1 MKVLIRLV
9 LKGGR
14 EDDVGVVEDKTEVG
28 GTETE
33 GECGGSSDIVAMTI

>member
-1 MKVLIRLV
+1 MLIRLV

-14 EDDVGVVEDKTEVG
+14 ENDVEVVEDKTGVG

-33 GECGGSSDIVAMTI
+33 GECDDSSDIVAMAI

>member
-1 MKVLIRLV
+1 MLIRLV

-14 EDDVGVVEDKTEVG
+14 EDDARVVEDKTEIN

-33 GECGGSSDIVAMTI
+33 DECGDLSDIVAMAI

>member
-1 MKVLIRLV
+1 MLIRLV

-14 EDDVGVVEDKTEVG
+14 EDNVRVIEDKTGVD

-33 GECGGSSDIVAMTI
+33 NECGDSSDIVAMAI